1 MEDRFTPSKNLDQTM
16 AKKQKSAEQDQHE
29 VASLAEFDMAMRQLV
44 DVPKEDVERRTP
56 RKEA

>member
-1 MEDRFTPSKNLDQTM
+1 M

-29 VASLAEFDMAMRQLV
+29 FASLAEFDKAMRQLV